1 MLNQSDL
8 SWYGQTTMKNDFFQ
22 FSQARAL
29 ENQKYFLQDGN
40 TGDTAFINR
49 DGQVESHIEAYA
61 AGAAVGM
68 VQGYQGATPFARLGN
83 TPIWLL
89 CSLTIILTLFL
100 RSKEVKRCKKEIHD
114 TD

>member
-8 SWYGQTTMKNDFFQ
+8 SWVWSNNNENDFFQ

-49 DGQVESHIEAYA
+49 DRRLNRTSKAYT
-61 AGAAVGM
+61 AGAAIRM
-68 VQGYQGATPFARLGN
+68 VQGYQGQLHLQGSAIRQFGFYAL
-83 TPIWLL
+83 
-89 CSLTIILTLFL
+89 
-100 RSKEVKRCKKEIHD
+100 
-114 TD
+114 

>member
-40 TGDTAFINR
+40 TGDTAFIVN
-49 DGQVESHIEAYA
+49 
-61 AGAAVGM
+61 
-68 VQGYQGATPFARLGN
+68 P
-83 TPIWLL
+83 
-89 CSLTIILTLFL
+89 
-100 RSKEVKRCKKEIHD
+100 
-114 TD
+114 